1 MITLY
6 IKNLEGVWFGVACQE
21 EKVLATAFAFNQSR
35 VLQNLLKNI
44 PFNVPF
50 RYLEEVSSFA
60 DQLINTL
67 RDIYQGKDVS
77 PKFFLSMEQV
87 SSYAQKVLETVALIP
102 VGYVTSYGSVAKVAG
117 GSPRAVGR
125 IMASNPFPL
134 IVPCH
139 RVVASGLSLGGYG
152 GGLEVKLEILSRERR
167 GYSVKKEISVDG
179 EKLQVF
185 PVELLLSKQDAVALL
200 ANANNKS

>member
-1 MITLY
+1 MMTLY
-6 IKNLEGVWFGVACQE
+6 IKDLEEVWFGVACDE
-21 EKVLATAFAFNQSR
+21 EKIFATAFAFNQSR
-35 VLQNLLKNI
+35 VLQNLLINI

-50 RYLEEVSSFA
+50 RHLEEVSGFA
-60 DQLINTL
+60 EQVIGTL

-77 PKFFLSMEQV
+77 HKFFLSMEHL

-139 RVVASGLSLGGYG
+139 RVVASDLSLGGYG

-167 GYSVKKEISVDG
+167 SHNAKIEISVNG
-179 EKLQVF
+179 EKLKVF
-185 PVELLLSKQDAVALL
+185 PVELVLSKGAGR
-200 ANANNKS
+200 SRPS